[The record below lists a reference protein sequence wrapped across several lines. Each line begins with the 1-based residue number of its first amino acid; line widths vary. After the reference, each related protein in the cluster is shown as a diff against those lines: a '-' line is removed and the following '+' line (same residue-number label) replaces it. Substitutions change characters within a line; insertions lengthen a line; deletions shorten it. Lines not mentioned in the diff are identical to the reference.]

1 MYLKTVVFKNLLNIP
16 LLIVIIDPYENHVLG
31 LFGLFILFRLML
43 VDDELFVLYINLY
56 DHQLGHG
63 KRATCFPAAVCLGQ
77 CRPLNWEL
85 SHSEQPFQV
94 LDDCTQVRSCSNAQ
108 YLTCMYK

>member
-31 LFGLFILFRLML
+31 LLGLFILFRLML

-56 DHQLGHG
+56 DHQLG
-63 KRATCFPAAVCLGQ
+63 P
-77 CRPLNWEL
+77 W
-85 SHSEQPFQV
+85 
-94 LDDCTQVRSCSNAQ
+94 
-108 YLTCMYK
+108 

>member
-1 MYLKTVVFKNLLNIP
+1 MYLRTVVFKNLLNIP

-63 KRATCFPAAVCLGQ
+63 KRATCIMYNISQLLFVC
-77 CRPLNWEL
+77 CPILN
-85 SHSEQPFQV
+85 SHSKYSMIVHRFDPV
-94 LDDCTQVRSCSNAQ
+94 LMHNI
-108 YLTCMYK
+108 

>member
-56 DHQLGHG
+56 DHGLHVLCI
-63 KRATCFPAAVCLGQ
+63 TFP
-77 CRPLNWEL
+77 
-85 SHSEQPFQV
+85 
-94 LDDCTQVRSCSNAQ
+94 SCCVSGTMSAFE
-108 YLTCMYK
+108 

>member
-1 MYLKTVVFKNLLNIP
+1 MYLKTVVLKNLLNIP

-56 DHQLGHG
+56 ENQLSHG
-63 KRATCFPAAVCLGQ
+63 EQATCI
-77 CRPLNWEL
+77 
-85 SHSEQPFQV
+85 
-94 LDDCTQVRSCSNAQ
+94 
-108 YLTCMYK
+108 MYNISQLLCV

>member
-63 KRATCFPAAVCLGQ
+63 KRATCIMYNISQLLFVWDNVRLWIGSCPI
-77 CRPLNWEL
+77 LN
-85 SHSEQPFQV
+85 SHSKYSMIVHRFDPV
-94 LDDCTQVRSCSNAQ
+94 LMHNI
-108 YLTCMYK
+108 